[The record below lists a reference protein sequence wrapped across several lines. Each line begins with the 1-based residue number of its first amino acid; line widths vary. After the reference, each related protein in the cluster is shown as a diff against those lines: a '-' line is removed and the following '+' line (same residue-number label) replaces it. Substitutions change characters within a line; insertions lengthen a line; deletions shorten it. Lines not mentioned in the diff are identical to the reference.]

1 MEKISEMLF
10 EALTSGGSLK
20 ELQVAMKEYETKY
33 PGSLRNALR
42 GQPAFRKMWTAM
54 AEACE
59 YEFQMGA

>member
-1 MEKISEMLF
+1 MDKISEMLF

-20 ELQVAMKEYETKY
+20 DLQVTMKEYADKY
-33 PGSLRNALR
+33 PVSLQRALR
-42 GQPAFRKMWTAM
+42 DQPAFRRMWTAM